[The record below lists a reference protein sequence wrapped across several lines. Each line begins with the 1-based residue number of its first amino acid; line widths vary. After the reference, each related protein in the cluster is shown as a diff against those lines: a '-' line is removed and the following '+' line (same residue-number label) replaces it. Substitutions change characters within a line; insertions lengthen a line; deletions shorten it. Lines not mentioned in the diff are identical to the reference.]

1 MQDIFTSPWCLLYDT
16 MTDTTVYVKASD
28 NAFTV
33 KNNVFE
39 DKRPFTFTIN
49 ITEIQSQELL
59 H

>member
-1 MQDIFTSPWCLLYDT
+1 

-49 ITEIQSQELL
+49 MVEIQNLETLR
-59 H
+59 